1 MYEVS
6 FGVECYFKGEN
17 KLLMASKGWTLLA
30 EKLLK
35 DPLTRNGR
43 NGLKEIQNPKRSCAA
58 AEKSRLPD
66 TIFYKT
72 WIQPNTDPS
81 FASDLVSKFRPHM
94 LAFRDLKP

>member
-1 MYEVS
+1 MYEAS
-6 FGVECYFKGEN
+6 LGGMLFPGEEV
-17 KLLMASKGWTLLA
+17 LMASKGWTLLA

-43 NGLKEIQNPKRSCAA
+43 TAWRIKTRMSCAA
-58 AEKSRLPD
+58 TEILLAD

-81 FASDLVSKFRPHM
+81 FADDLAGKLPLHLIF
-94 LAFRDLKP
+94 AIKP